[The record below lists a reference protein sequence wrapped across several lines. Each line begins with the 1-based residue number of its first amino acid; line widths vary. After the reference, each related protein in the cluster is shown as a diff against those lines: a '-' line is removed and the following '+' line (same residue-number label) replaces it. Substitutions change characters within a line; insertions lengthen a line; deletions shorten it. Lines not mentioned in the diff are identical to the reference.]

1 MKALS
6 LRIAALAL
14 LGLTLLAPACKPAE
28 ANCNHPN
35 HEKYIRSQ
43 TQKKMGK
50 LQK

>member
-1 MKALS
+1 MRS
-6 LRIAALAL
+6 LVVLCGIGISGL
-14 LGLTLLAPACKPAE
+14 LLMQSCKPAE